1 MEAALRPGRFIRYG
15 ESFAFVQGLER
26 IARSIDGLVAE
37 APARAADLFET
48 FLAGCYQKSEEID
61 DSSGAPGGR
70 LVRRR
75 DGRDLAS
82 LEGAG
87 RLPPW
92 ARDFGVPKRP
102 RIREDP
108 GEDPAQEGGAAGRGP
123 DLGLEGFQHPAE
135 LRYL

>member
-61 DSSGAPGGR
+61 DSSGGFGELMQHLCCRWVRARDKGEFPTCARTCTYARRGGGR
-70 LVRRR
+70 QSRR
-75 DGRDLAS
+75 G
-82 LEGAG
+82 
-87 RLPPW
+87 
-92 ARDFGVPKRP
+92 
-102 RIREDP
+102 
-108 GEDPAQEGGAAGRGP
+108 
-123 DLGLEGFQHPAE
+123 
-135 LRYL
+135 